1 MQDNHLSQLDGIRG
15 IAILI
20 VLLGHLITQPI
31 GFEIVRLGPLPAVGV
46 DLFFV
51 LSGFLI
57 TNVLLRAKDKE
68 HFFVNF
74 YSRRALRIVPLYFA
88 LLIFMFGIAN
98 HRLAALTFNDQK
110 LHWQVFAFYLQ
121 NIYYHQTSEL
131 GPLALAV
138 TWSLAIEEQFY
149 MVWPLLVSKLTIR
162 KLSVVAGVLIFI
174 APIARIVVPWFGYDP
189 YINPLCRVDAMAM
202 GALLSFWIVRLKPSS
217 HVIKKQAVRVVAAGM
232 IGEIICHFMGFTHIL
247 SKSLVAMMFTAVI
260 ALSLVWEPLCKIL
273 STAPLRF
280 TGKVSYCLYLSH
292 AVVGDLVYHQLHGSS
307 LATKAIRSILI
318 MVLSYLVSFMS
329 WDLFEA
335 PILSLKKYFE
345 GNRFSRNEVSAES
358 AANSFSPVIG
368 INEGMAER
376 AG

>member
-149 MVWPLLVSKLTIR
+149 MVWPLLISKLTIR

-217 HVIKKQAVRVVAAGM
+217 NVIKKASCACRGSWDDWRNHLPLYGIHAYPEQIAGGYDVYSSHSALVGVGTAVQDIEHRTPSLHRQSELLPLFIARCCRRPCLSPAPWIEPGYESDAINSDYGAELPGFVYV
-232 IGEIICHFMGFTHIL
+232 MGFI
-247 SKSLVAMMFTAVI
+247 
-260 ALSLVWEPLCKIL
+260 
-273 STAPLRF
+273 
-280 TGKVSYCLYLSH
+280 
-292 AVVGDLVYHQLHGSS
+292 
-307 LATKAIRSILI
+307 
-318 MVLSYLVSFMS
+318 
-329 WDLFEA
+329 
-335 PILSLKKYFE
+335 
-345 GNRFSRNEVSAES
+345 
-358 AANSFSPVIG
+358 
-368 INEGMAER
+368 
-376 AG
+376 